1 VHRLAVMASPTNA
14 AGHDGGEGHG
24 NDDSASAQ
32 TEEFFAAQQRM
43 HMQIPHIAYA
53 YPTAGRESTDDQ
65 GHATALKLPQR
76 GRRGGYGVALSGIS
90 MDEAIRIGAAA
101 TALGVSIDTLRRW
114 ERDGRVTFERRGQ
127 QRYMSSDELAR
138 LLRERAASGGSARN
152 RLAGIVLAIR
162 RDEVMA
168 QVDMACGPHRIVS
181 LMTREA
187 ADQLGLK
194 PGDSATAVIKATTVV
209 VERA

>member
-1 VHRLAVMASPTNA
+1 MFPHRRPAS
-14 AGHDGGEGHG
+14 
-24 NDDSASAQ
+24 
-32 TEEFFAAQQRM
+32 
-43 HMQIPHIAYA
+43 
-53 YPTAGRESTDDQ
+53 
-65 GHATALKLPQR
+65 
-76 GRRGGYGVALSGIS
+76 GYGVALTGIS
-90 MDEAIRIGAAA
+90 MEQAIRIGAAA

-114 ERDGRVTFERRGQ
+114 ERDGRVTFER
-127 QRYMSSDELAR
+127 YMSSDELTR